1 MPNRFALFLLILLF
15 AGCGK
20 PIFTQISDKSVV
32 SLSPI
37 NAAITGDE
45 YGVIG
50 IKNDPSSNIE
60 IRLSKVKA
68 ACSTERAKSLGSD
81 FDGYILIEIY
91 KSKTLAAKA
100 QMDFKTE
107 PSKRDFELVWEK
119 LAKELKWRI

>member
-1 MPNRFALFLLILLF
+1 M
-15 AGCGK
+15 
-20 PIFTQISDKSVV
+20 
-32 SLSPI
+32 PI
-37 NAAITGDE
+37 NAVITGDE
-45 YGVIG
+45 YGIIG